1 MANPQS
7 ILLVEDNLGDIRLIQ
22 ELLKEAFR
30 PSDIVLR
37 CVSSIDEAC
46 THISRERACDVVL
59 LDLSLPDSHGLDT
72 ITRIHACAPQLPVVV
87 LSGDTDEAL
96 AIAAVVAGAQD
107 YLVKGHITAHLLR
120 RALRFAGHR
129 KQIEQNLVREA
140 NHDDLTGLPVRNL
153 LIDRLEQ
160 ALLGCV
166 RKDRRGALLF
176 VDLDEFKDINDR
188 YGHKVGDDVL
198 VAVGERMQLAVRAT
212 DTVARL
218 GGDEFVVLLPLI
230 DGRDDI
236 GLIVGRIAAA
246 FALPFYSGELKLSIG
261 ASIGGAIFPDE
272 GASAD
277 GLLHKADAAM
287 YRIKTARRVARA
299 DAAGPIEIATR
310 GTAGGGS

>member
-7 ILLVEDNLGDIRLIQ
+7 ILLVEDNLGDVRLIQ

-96 AIAAVVAGAQD
+96 AIAAMVAGAQD

-140 NHDDLTGLPVRNL
+140 NHDDLTGLPV
-153 LIDRLEQ
+153 IDRLEQ

-198 VAVGERMQLAVRAT
+198 VAVGAHAACS
-212 DTVARL
+212 AR
-218 GGDEFVVLLPLI
+218 
-230 DGRDDI
+230 
-236 GLIVGRIAAA
+236 
-246 FALPFYSGELKLSIG
+246 
-261 ASIGGAIFPDE
+261 
-272 GASAD
+272 
-277 GLLHKADAAM
+277 H
-287 YRIKTARRVARA
+287 
-299 DAAGPIEIATR
+299 
-310 GTAGGGS
+310 